1 MFLSRWWL
9 SWGWRRS
16 HPGCEWIS
24 PPLSPKFSAK
34 LSQHNQFRD
43 RFICQQLEK
52 EWVKIKEDLFME
64 NSSFYWSS
72 LALDF
77 WVSDKQY
84 QEQGP
89 TWNVFAVS
97 DIVWKRWTMII
108 LPRLDE
114 IFLFNVEPGRKEQGS
129 RCWRCWTRPLGSR
142 CPRSCLSS
150 SPAQDIVHW
159 GIEAVSKRLLA
170 RSHLN
175 VFAPRYTSPRY
186 TAPGYF
192 PPGCF
197 AGSRFSARCS
207 VALPAGRKSLPSS
220 FTKRRKAKLQKFQ
233 KGQKHDSRNHRSVV
247 YQFPLNEVM
256 FKTHLLVIIC

>member
-1 MFLSRWWL
+1 
-9 SWGWRRS
+9 
-16 HPGCEWIS
+16 
-24 PPLSPKFSAK
+24 
-34 LSQHNQFRD
+34 
-43 RFICQQLEK
+43 
-52 EWVKIKEDLFME
+52 ME

-84 QEQGP
+84 QEQGL

-150 SPAQDIVHW
+150 SPGQDIVQKW
-159 GIEAVSKRLLA
+159 DIEAVSRRLLA

-175 VFAPRYTSPRY
+175 VLHLDTLHLFFSSHLDVLQAFASQLAAQSLCQLVAKVSR
-186 TAPGYF
+186 AP
-192 PPGCF
+192 
-197 AGSRFSARCS
+197 
-207 VALPAGRKSLPSS
+207 
-220 FTKRRKAKLQKFQ
+220 
-233 KGQKHDSRNHRSVV
+233 
-247 YQFPLNEVM
+247 
-256 FKTHLLVIIC
+256 